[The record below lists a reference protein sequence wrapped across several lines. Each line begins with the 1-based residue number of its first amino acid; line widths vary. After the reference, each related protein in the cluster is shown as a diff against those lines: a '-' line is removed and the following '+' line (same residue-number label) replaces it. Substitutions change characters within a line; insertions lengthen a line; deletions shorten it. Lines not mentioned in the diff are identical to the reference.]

1 MTVKRSR
8 PGPGVRP
15 LAQSGQATVEAL
27 AAVPILLLTGFV
39 CFQALATGYC
49 QSLADSASQAGA
61 IAAIRG
67 GSPHGAARSSLPGWA
82 ASDSSVSVQGRRIT
96 VRLVPPSP
104 FGVLSGLI
112 EVNAS
117 SGWAGDSVI

>member
-1 MTVKRSR
+1 MIH
-8 PGPGVRP
+8 PGLSALVEGRE
-15 LAQSGQATVEAL
+15 AGQATVEVL

-67 GSPHGAARSSLPGWA
+67 QSAGAAARSSLPGWA
-82 ASDSSVSVQGRRIT
+82 ADRSRVSVQGRRVE

-104 FGVLSGLI
+104 FGVLADLI
-112 EVNAS
+112 TVDS
-117 SGWAGDSVI
+117 SAGWSDSPRVVL

>member
-1 MTVKRSR
+1 MTVRR
-8 PGPGVRP
+8 YGPGRDACP
-15 LAQSGQATVEAL
+15 LAQSGQATVEVL
-27 AAVPILLLTGFV
+27 AAIPILLLTGFV

-67 GSPHGAARSSLPGWA
+67 DSPQAAARSSLPDWA
-82 ASDSSVSVQGRRIT
+82 ASGSRVSVQGKRVT

-112 EVNAS
+112 EVDAS
-117 SGWAGDSVI
+117 SAWAGASVI

>member
-1 MTVKRSR
+1 MARRS
-8 PGPGVRP
+8 GPGRY
-15 LAQSGQATVEAL
+15 ACSHTQSGQATVEVL
-27 AAVPILLLTGFV
+27 AAIPILLLTGFV

-67 GSPHGAARSSLPGWA
+67 GSPQGAARSSLPDWA
-82 ASDSSVSVQGRRIT
+82 ASDSRVSVHGKRVT
-96 VRLVPPSP
+96 VHLVPPSP

-112 EVNAS
+112 EVDAS
-117 SGWAGDSVI
+117 SRWAGGAII